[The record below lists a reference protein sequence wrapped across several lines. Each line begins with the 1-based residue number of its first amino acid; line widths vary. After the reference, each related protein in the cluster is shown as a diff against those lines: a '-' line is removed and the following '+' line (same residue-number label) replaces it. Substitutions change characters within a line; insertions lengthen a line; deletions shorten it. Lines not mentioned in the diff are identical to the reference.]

1 MPLRVKGGTA
11 LLVNLLRAMRPRQ
24 WAKNGII
31 YFALAFSINQRWEF
45 AQWREGLELFAVTTA
60 AFLLFCLAASATY
73 LVNDLLD
80 APRDRLHPR
89 KRNRP
94 IAAGLLSARSASTAA
109 AIMFAVGIG
118 LSFVL
123 EPRFGVA
130 VLAYLALTLSYSA
143 VLKRVPLVDVLA
155 LSSVYV
161 LRAVAGAVVI
171 DVPISPWLYAV
182 TGLGAMMIVLGKR
195 RVELVTAV
203 DGGAE
208 QQRAVLRRLQH
219 PRVLDVLIGVSAAGV
234 LAAYVAYT
242 LTASGLPDNMAMALT
257 VPIAAFGLYRYLRL
271 LYRDGSAGET
281 PEGDVPERQADAGRR
296 RPLAGNGAG
305 RPLAGAVAPV
315 SPSPTRWRAPRRRPS
330 DKRRCPAAQAPR
342 GAIARP
348 RSDASYKGCYTL
360 CATCN

>member
-1 MPLRVKGGTA
+1 MPLRMKGGTA
-11 LLVNLLRAMRPRQ
+11 LLGNLLRAMRPRQ

-94 IAAGLLSARSASTAA
+94 IAAGLLSARSASVAA

-118 LSFVL
+118 LSFLL
-123 EPRFGVA
+123 EPRFGVT
-130 VLAYLALTLSYSA
+130 VLAYLALTLAYSA

-171 DVPISPWLYAV
+171 DVPISTWLYAV

-208 QQRAVLRRLQH
+208 QQRAVLGAYSIRALN
-219 PRVLDVLIGVSAAGV
+219 VLIGVSATGV

-281 PEGDVPERQADAGRR
+281 PEEMFLSDRPMQAATVLWLATALAVLSLGR
-296 RPLAGNGAG
+296 
-305 RPLAGAVAPV
+305 
-315 SPSPTRWRAPRRRPS
+315 
-330 DKRRCPAAQAPR
+330 
-342 GAIARP
+342 
-348 RSDASYKGCYTL
+348 
-360 CATCN
+360 

>member
-1 MPLRVKGGTA
+1 MAQHIKGGTA
-11 LLVNLLRAMRPRQ
+11 PLGSLLRAMRPRQ
-24 WAKNGII
+24 WAKNGIV

-45 AQWREGLELFAVTTA
+45 AQWREGLDLFAIATA
-60 AFLLFCLAASATY
+60 AFLLFCLVSSATY

-89 KRNRP
+89 KRHRP
-94 IAAGLLSARSASTAA
+94 IAAGLLSARAASVAA

-118 LSFVL
+118 LSFL
-123 EPRFGVA
+123 LQPLFGVA

-143 VLKRVPLVDVLA
+143 LLKKVPLVDVLA

-182 TGLGAMMIVLGKR
+182 TGLGAMMVVLGKR
-195 RVELVTAV
+195 RVELVTAA

-208 QQRAVLRRLQH
+208 QQRAVLGAYSLRA
-219 PRVLDVLIGVSAAGV
+219 LDALIGVSAAGV

-271 LYRDGSAGET
+271 LYKDGSAGET
-281 PEGDVPERQADAGRR
+281 PEEMFLSD
-296 RPLAGNGAG
+296 RPLQAAAV
-305 RPLAGAVAPV
+305 LWIAVALAV
-315 SPSPTRWRAPRRRPS
+315 LSLGR
-330 DKRRCPAAQAPR
+330 
-342 GAIARP
+342 
-348 RSDASYKGCYTL
+348 
-360 CATCN
+360 

>member
-1 MPLRVKGGTA
+1 
-11 LLVNLLRAMRPRQ
+11 
-24 WAKNGII
+24 
-31 YFALAFSINQRWEF
+31 
-45 AQWREGLELFAVTTA
+45 
-60 AFLLFCLAASATY
+60 
-73 LVNDLLD
+73 
-80 APRDRLHPR
+80 
-89 KRNRP
+89 
-94 IAAGLLSARSASTAA
+94 
-109 AIMFAVGIG
+109 MFAVGIG

-171 DVPISPWLYAV
+171 DVPISTWLYAV

-195 RVELVTAV
+195 RVEMVTAV

-208 QQRAVLRRLQH
+208 QQRAVLGAYSLRALN
-219 PRVLDVLIGVSAAGV
+219 VLIGVSAAGV

-281 PEGDVPERQADAGRR
+281 PEEMFLSDRPMQAATVLWLATALAVLSLGR
-296 RPLAGNGAG
+296 
-305 RPLAGAVAPV
+305 
-315 SPSPTRWRAPRRRPS
+315 
-330 DKRRCPAAQAPR
+330 
-342 GAIARP
+342 
-348 RSDASYKGCYTL
+348 
-360 CATCN
+360 